1 MSPENPGGGELA
13 QAVTNHILSDE
24 HFDVRLSVV
33 HEESMPNKLGDNCAR
48 PRPRLDRLFFPRLVE
63 FLNLREDVGIDERTF
78 LK

>member
-1 MSPENPGGGELA
+1 MSPENPGRGELA
-13 QAVTNHILSDE
+13 QPVADHILSDE
-24 HFDVRLSVV
+24 NFDVRLSVV
-33 HEESMPNKLGDNCAR
+33 DEERVPNKLGDNCAR